1 MNRNHWLLVEV
12 RAVLA
17 TIAVLA
23 SAILVAGALVSL
35 AGCGTGQL
43 VPVQA
48 QQGGGLLSPTPS
60 QINSGKAYVDS
71 APALTQAITQCP
83 GNAQAQVDYNW
94 LAGFCGNAP
103 NFQLPSAPLSI
114 TTSLGTQMTAQ
125 AKAAW
130 CQANMWT
137 GPSGQLAIPVTSD
150 ASHTPVI
157 PVLGPP
163 TCPSAVTTSVAAP
176 AVSME
181 TPAK

>member
-71 APALTQAITQCP
+71 APALT
-83 GNAQAQVDYNW
+83 
-94 LAGFCGNAP
+94 
-103 NFQLPSAPLSI
+103 
-114 TTSLGTQMTAQ
+114 
-125 AKAAW
+125 
-130 CQANMWT
+130 
-137 GPSGQLAIPVTSD
+137 
-150 ASHTPVI
+150 
-157 PVLGPP
+157 
-163 TCPSAVTTSVAAP
+163 
-176 AVSME
+176 
-181 TPAK
+181 